1 MGFERRKE
9 PRYDVPADCRKYINL
24 RIKSGNE
31 LVPALLGNFSRSG
44 ILLECPV
51 AFGKGARTQCFLS
64 ISLVLSRE
72 ISFGINVMYCY
83 EDKERGSYLIGAS
96 IDSIAD
102 NQWFD
107 VFVEVHDFI
116 VLQGGVPRAEQQRME
131 TRQTR

>member
-1 MGFERRKE
+1 MGSEQRKE
-9 PRYDVPADCRKYINL
+9 QRYAVPAECQKYIKL
-24 RIKSGNE
+24 QVKSGNE

-72 ISFGINVMYCY
+72 ISFSIHVMYCY

-116 VLQGGVPRAEQQRME
+116 AMRGGVPQAEQ
-131 TRQTR
+131 